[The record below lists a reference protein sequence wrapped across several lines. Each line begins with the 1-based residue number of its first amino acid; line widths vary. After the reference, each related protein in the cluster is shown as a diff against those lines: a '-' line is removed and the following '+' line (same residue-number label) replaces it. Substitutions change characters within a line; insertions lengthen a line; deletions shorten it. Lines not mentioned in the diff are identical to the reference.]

1 VRSGPA
7 AGHDGLFHE
16 AGFYGSDEEFLAVV
30 LPFLHD
36 GVAAGEPTVSLF
48 AEHNQELVRAAVGPR
63 SGVVFIDG
71 GRHYS
76 RPAAVFRR
84 HREMLAGYVSAGA
97 VQIRVAGEVPHPGV
111 GVPWEWWA
119 RYESAAN
126 DIYDEFP
133 MYGLCP
139 YDTRITPP
147 EVLADVRQTHPHVVT
162 VDGHRSP
169 SAAYRDPR
177 DFLASAVTPWADPLE
192 SSPPAVELLDPS
204 PAAARGAIGRLQQ
217 TAALRDEDLNGL
229 VLSVSEAVTNALVHG
244 RPPVCFR
251 AWVQPG
257 RVVVTVTD
265 GGPGPAD
272 PAVGMMPVGRA
283 AGQGGLGLWLTH
295 QMCAYVSLQRG
306 DSGFTIRL
314 IAERAG

>member
-7 AGHDGLFHE
+7 AGHEGLFHE
-16 AGFYGSDEEFLAVV
+16 ASLYGSDEEFLAVV
-30 LPFLHD
+30 LPFLRD

-48 AEHNQELVRAAVGPR
+48 GERNQELVRSAVGPL

-71 GRHYS
+71 GRHYT
-76 RPAAVFRR
+76 RPAVAIQR
-84 HREMLAGYVSAGA
+84 HREMLAGYVSTGA
-97 VQIRVAGEVPHPGV
+97 VQVRVAGEVPHPGV

-119 RYESAAN
+119 RYEAAAN
-126 DIYDEFP
+126 EIYDEFP

-139 YDTRITPP
+139 YDTRITPA
-147 EVLADVRQTHPHVVT
+147 EVLADVRRTHPLVVT
-162 VDGHRSP
+162 PDGHRSR
-169 SAAYRDPR
+169 SGAYKDPR
-177 DFLASAVTPWADPLE
+177 VFLATAVTPWADPIE
-192 SSPPAVELLDPS
+192 ASSAAVELLDPS
-204 PAAARGAIGRLQQ
+204 PAQARGAIGRLQE
-217 TAALRDEDLNGL
+217 TAALADEDLNGL

-244 RPPVCFR
+244 RPPVRFR

-272 PAVGMMPVGRA
+272 PTVGMMPAGRPD
-283 AGQGGLGLWLTH
+283 GHGGLGMWLTH

-306 DSGFTIRL
+306 ASGFTIRL
-314 IAERAG
+314 VAGQPT